1 MRRLK
6 HIPIPSGSLIIALL
20 ALFVVLGS
28 SAVAASLV
36 TSKQIQDGTIQ
47 AKDISKKA
55 RASFSGKPGPAGPQG
70 TQGPQGVQGPKG
82 DMGAAGKDGANGV
95 DAFGTLKYV
104 RNTCSVPEGTQG
116 ACTATCPDGLRPVGG
131 GAGGHAG
138 YSEHMEVN
146 ASQPSP
152 ADANATGWTGWFDN
166 NPDTGATGSDLV
178 SAYAVCAS
186 ATNVSNTA
194 VTG

>member
-1 MRRLK
+1 
-6 HIPIPSGSLIIALL
+6 
-20 ALFVVLGS
+20 
-28 SAVAASLV
+28 

-55 RASFSGKPGPAGPQG
+55 RASFSGQPGPAGPQG
-70 TQGPQGVQGPKG
+70 TQGPQGVQGVQGPKG
-82 DMGAAGKDGANGV
+82 DMGAAGKNGADGV

-104 RNTCSVPEGTQG
+104 RHTCSVPERTQG
-116 ACTATCPDGLRPVGG
+116 SCTAPCPAGLRPVGG

-146 ASQPSP
+146 ASQPNP
-152 ADANATGWTGWFDN
+152 ADASATGWTVWFDN

-178 SAYAVCAS
+178 SAYAI
-186 ATNVSNTA
+186 
-194 VTG
+194 